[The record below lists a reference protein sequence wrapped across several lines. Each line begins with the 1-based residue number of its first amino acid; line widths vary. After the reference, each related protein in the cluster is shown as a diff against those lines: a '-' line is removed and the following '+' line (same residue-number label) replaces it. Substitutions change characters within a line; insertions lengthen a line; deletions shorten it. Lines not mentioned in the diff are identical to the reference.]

1 MCPVGGPFARLNG
14 IRSAAGYCGGEGEG
28 VIRGAIS
35 EDVSELLF
43 RLLFSSIF
51 LVLGA
56 EHLFDDRLIQGLIP
70 DWVPLKRFASAGAG
84 ILLIVCGASIAL
96 GVRVYWAAIALS
108 AFLIA
113 VTAIVHIP
121 GMFSAPSELSDDWK
135 WLWDVY
141 QRSNFIKNVCLLG
154 VCFHFFYHEPGKY
167 SLEARWRS

>member
-1 MCPVGGPFARLNG
+1 MLR
-14 IRSAAGYCGGEGEG
+14 RSF
-28 VIRGAIS
+28 
-35 EDVSELLF
+35 DPDTSELIF

-70 DWVPLKRFASAGAG
+70 DWVPLKRYASIGAGA
-84 ILLIVCGASIAL
+84 LLFVCGASIAL
-96 GVRVYWAAIALS
+96 GFRVYWAALAIS

-121 GMFSAPSELSDDWK
+121 GMFSAPGGLSDDWR

-154 VCFHFFYHEPGKY
+154 VCFHFFYHEPGRY